1 MVNLF
6 GDWFNDLAAI
16 VFVFI
21 LYIVYRIW
29 LSRVEI
35 ERKWALVISSAVI
48 FIIAVFPMFSRI
60 FWYDS
65 NLTSIEGEYILVA
78 IAVVAL
84 LTVIFGLRRIYPA
97 K

>member
-21 LYIVYRIW
+21 LYTIYRIW

-35 ERKWALVISSAVI
+35 ERKWSLVISSAVI

-65 NLTSIEGEYILVA
+65 NLTSIEGEYTLVA
-78 IAVVAL
+78 IAIVAL
-84 LTVIFGLRRIYPA
+84 ITVIFGLKRIYSN
-97 K
+97 